1 MKNEE
6 KRKKEKKNGKNP
18 KFDIRDINWCH
29 STISPPPSLNLGW
42 DYMCPNPPETQNTEI
57 NNLNQPEK
65 SLHVINN

>member
-6 KRKKEKKNGKNP
+6 KRKKEKKNRKNP
-18 KFDIRDINWCH
+18 KLGIHFIKWSH
-29 STISPPPSLNLGW
+29 STIYPPPSLNLGW
-42 DYMCPNPPETQNTEI
+42 DYMGPNPPETQNTEI